1 MTISE
6 SAEQATSLQV
16 GRALPFAAGSAAL
29 RAKDGLAAV
38 VVADGVAVATA
49 TIATSLTLVRPMI
62 ALGLLVAWPLAVA
75 YAQRGMTSTE
85 RLRIRQLAR
94 AAVALVAAIAVANSI
109 DARPIPLR
117 LTVVTMA
124 LTVLASTAARL
135 LLPGLRLVPGRAR
148 RENVVLVGSAENVAE
163 IAQHW
168 NQSDVGPRAVGACVA
183 AAEVDDGLLASDG
196 RVRMLG
202 APSEAADVAIGISAD
217 GVAVLPGSGL
227 SHSDLRRLSWKLERA
242 GARFSLITPLQDVS
256 AGRVRTRTAEGR
268 LIIDVLPRQLQG
280 TKAVVKSAVDWVLA
294 ALLSLVI
301 VPVIGLL
308 AVLVRLDSRGAAL
321 FRQTRVGVD
330 GTPFTMLKLRTMS
343 IDAPQRQVEVAGDS
357 DHAGEVLFKMRNDPR
372 MTRVGRI
379 LRRTSLDELPQI
391 FNVLRGEMSLI
402 GPRPGLPDEVARYD
416 DWARRR
422 LDVKPGMTGLWQ
434 VSGRSDLPWDESVHL
449 DLEYVDNWDPM
460 LDLSIAART
469 FGAVIGSKGAY

>member
-1 MTISE
+1 
-6 SAEQATSLQV
+6 
-16 GRALPFAAGSAAL
+16 
-29 RAKDGLAAV
+29 
-38 VVADGVAVATA
+38 
-49 TIATSLTLVRPMI
+49 
-62 ALGLLVAWPLAVA
+62 
-75 YAQRGMTSTE
+75 
-85 RLRIRQLAR
+85 
-94 AAVALVAAIAVANSI
+94 
-109 DARPIPLR
+109 
-117 LTVVTMA
+117 
-124 LTVLASTAARL
+124 
-135 LLPGLRLVPGRAR
+135 
-148 RENVVLVGSAENVAE
+148 
-163 IAQHW
+163 
-168 NQSDVGPRAVGACVA
+168 
-183 AAEVDDGLLASDG
+183 
-196 RVRMLG
+196 
-202 APSEAADVAIGISAD
+202 
-217 GVAVLPGSGL
+217 
-227 SHSDLRRLSWKLERA
+227 
-242 GARFSLITPLQDVS
+242 
-256 AGRVRTRTAEGR
+256 VRTRTAEGR